1 MTISIDI
8 LLDGLGRVRETVHQV
23 VPGLT
28 PEQLTFQLDEETNT
42 VAWLV
47 WHLARVQDDHIAS
60 AAGTAQVWQSA
71 GWEKRFQ
78 LPFEQSATGYGQS
91 ADEVA
96 AVRVD
101 SGELLTGYYDAVH
114 ERTIEYVTELEDSDL
129 AKVIDDSWDPPV
141 TLAMRIVSVIS
152 DCTQHVGQAAFLRGV
167 ILRQKS

>member
-47 WHLARVQDDHIAS
+47 WHLARVQDDHISS

-71 GWEKRFQ
+71 GWEKRFR

-129 AKVIDDSWDPPV
+129 ATVIDDSWDPPV
-141 TLAMRIVSVIS
+141 TVAMRVVSVIN